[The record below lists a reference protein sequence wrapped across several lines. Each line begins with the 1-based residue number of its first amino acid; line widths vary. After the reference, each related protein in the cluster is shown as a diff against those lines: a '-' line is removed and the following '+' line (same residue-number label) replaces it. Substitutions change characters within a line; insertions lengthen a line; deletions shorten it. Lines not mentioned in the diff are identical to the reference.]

1 MAAVI
6 LMLSPLSIHNW
17 RNSSTSP
24 YSLFMEQV
32 AVKPEWMQDDGLHPN
47 GDAQPFIADWMA
59 QQLKPLVV
67 DPK

>member
-1 MAAVI
+1 GRRYTDAFTAI
-6 LMLSPLSIHNW
+6 YPQLAQQFDIPLL
-17 RNSSTSP
+17 P
-24 YSLFMEQV
+24 FFMEQV

>member
-1 MAAVI
+1 
-6 LMLSPLSIHNW
+6 
-17 RNSSTSP
+17 
-24 YSLFMEQV
+24 MEQV